1 MCWRVVLHGHRWLPC
16 CAMLN
21 TLRTIL
27 NTQRRTHCKLHTAH
41 FTLHTTH
48 YYTLYTL
55 HINPHPKCC
64 PHTLK
69 ARLHSRGTTSRQR
82 TARRHTS
89 LCTRHTTHYTLH
101 TTHYALHTT
110 HLTRTPHPKCVGAL
124 QSDDIS
130 LPCWCVVRCST
141 PETRNP
147 KPSPLF
153 IAGGRHLG
161 DVRPEGERRPLSG
174 GLLLIGRQQ
183 VRPRRRVQGAP
194 LPLPLCILPERGSSE
209 ACRGTLLMRAPPA

>member
-1 MCWRVVLHGHRWLPC
+1 MMLIPTLTSFCRHPSSLSDVLASGVARAQVA
-16 CAMLN
+16 AMLCDAEHPTDYTKHTTPY
-21 TLRTIL
+21 TLQT
-27 NTQRRTHCKLHTAH
+27 THC
-41 FTLHTTH
+41 TLHTTH

-89 LCTRHTTHYTLH
+89 LCTRHTSHYTLH
-101 TTHYALHTT
+101 TSHYALHTT
-110 HLTRTPHPKCVGAL
+110 QLTRTPHPKCVGAL

-141 PETRNP
+141 P
-147 KPSPLF
+147 
-153 IAGGRHLG
+153 
-161 DVRPEGERRPLSG
+161 
-174 GLLLIGRQQ
+174 
-183 VRPRRRVQGAP
+183 
-194 LPLPLCILPERGSSE
+194 
-209 ACRGTLLMRAPPA
+209 